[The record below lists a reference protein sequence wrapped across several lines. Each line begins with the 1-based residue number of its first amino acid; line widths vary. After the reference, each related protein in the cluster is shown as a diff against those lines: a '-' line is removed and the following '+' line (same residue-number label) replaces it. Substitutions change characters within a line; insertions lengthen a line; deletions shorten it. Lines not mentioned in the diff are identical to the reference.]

1 MSRSNGDTSNTL
13 PASIR
18 RQACTEANRR
28 YLRALPE
35 FRVDA
40 ELPLDLHRM
49 LGEME
54 RAEARSTR
62 GDR

>member
-1 MSRSNGDTSNTL
+1 MSRSKGDKSNTL
-13 PASIR
+13 PACIR
-18 RQACTEANRR
+18 RQIGTEANMR

-40 ELPLDLHRM
+40 ELPIDLRRM

-54 RAEARSTR
+54 RAEARSGR
-62 GDR
+62 GER

>member
-1 MSRSNGDTSNTL
+1 MSRSNGDNSNTL
-13 PASIR
+13 QSSIR
-18 RQACTEANRR
+18 RQAGTEANTR

-40 ELPLDLHRM
+40 ELPMDLRRM

>member
-1 MSRSNGDTSNTL
+1 MSRSKGDRSSTL
-13 PASIR
+13 PANIR
-18 RQACTEANRR
+18 RQIGTEANMR

-40 ELPLDLHRM
+40 ELPIDLRRI
-49 LGEME
+49 LGEMK

-62 GDR
+62 NER